1 MGKKLLS
8 TAQDASYALCTHICS
23 TVGWVNLHKLD
34 INILIDELGKSEPN
48 TAQTSDWH
56 SAKLCEQ
63 TVASKTDGGWLLNR
77 EVGESGSRWT
87 SPISFPFPLLEG
99 FLGPPRP
106 KGRAVFL
113 LSDSCSFLDS
123 GADCGL
129 WVVDGLGT
137 ENGGTVFWRREPWGS
152 SVPCPTMFGTNSRL
166 PPIMAPCSQRCSHL
180 VHRGAP

>member
-77 EVGESGSRWT
+77 EVGESGS
-87 SPISFPFPLLEG
+87 G
-99 FLGPPRP
+99 
-106 KGRAVFL
+106 
-113 LSDSCSFLDS
+113 
-123 GADCGL
+123 
-129 WVVDGLGT
+129 
-137 ENGGTVFWRREPWGS
+137 
-152 SVPCPTMFGTNSRL
+152 
-166 PPIMAPCSQRCSHL
+166 
-180 VHRGAP
+180 